1 MEKAALAS
9 VGGPAAVLSTIVVTF
24 FNGLANGAAV
34 IIAQYYGAKDRK
46 SLHVG
51 VHTAYLF
58 SVVISLI
65 VSLTGTVLTSWLLKV
80 MNAPQDMMADS
91 ITYLRIY
98 FMGILFTLV
107 YNMGSAIMR
116 AVGDSRRPL
125 LYLLSVLLENLSG
138 GLRGL
143 GDVLW
148 PTIFTFGGLFFVRLP
163 WIIILTKI
171 HHKVEILLIS
181 YPLAWGGNVTLSDP
195 VLFLAEEKK
204 NEYIWIS
211 SSKIIDYMLKYKKY
225 VWRKEQQERT
235 ERMRC
240 AMTDKKDCM
249 TMEQAEQKMEC
260 LREVF
265 SIVRLVDSEML
276 EKRAEHSADADAM
289 ELCQCYSFWNKA
301 KPCENCISMESLRE
315 KKQAAKLEFLDSDIF
330 QVFSRYV
337 EIDGKPYVMEMLKKL
352 DEDTLIDAVGYG
364 KMVQKLSVYNDK
376 LYRDALTGAYN
387 RRYYEDEIKHV
398 KGKAGVAILDV
409 DDFKLYNDMHGHHA
423 GDMALI
429 TVVEVIRQYIRKT
442 DKLIRYGGDEFLL
455 LLPEIDSENFA
466 RKLNKIKKKI
476 AETSVPGYERI
487 KLSVSI
493 GGVSA
498 TEETVEEAVQRADK
512 RMYLAKMYKNTAMV
526 EGMDQKIAEEDH
538 DEHTDILKPRILI
551 VDDSKINRELL
562 TEILQ
567 DKYQIIEA
575 ENGNECVEKL
585 EKYGNDIALILLDIV
600 MPKMDGFAVLEYMN
614 QEQWIDDIP
623 VIVISGEDSEE
634 YIWRAYEAGAV
645 DYIRRPFDMRIVYQ
659 RVFNMIKLYAK
670 QRRLVKILTAQIEER
685 ENLSQISDKS

>member
-1 MEKAALAS
+1 
-9 VGGPAAVLSTIVVTF
+9 
-24 FNGLANGAAV
+24 
-34 IIAQYYGAKDRK
+34 
-46 SLHVG
+46 
-51 VHTAYLF
+51 
-58 SVVISLI
+58 
-65 VSLTGTVLTSWLLKV
+65 
-80 MNAPQDMMADS
+80 
-91 ITYLRIY
+91 
-98 FMGILFTLV
+98 
-107 YNMGSAIMR
+107 
-116 AVGDSRRPL
+116 
-125 LYLLSVLLENLSG
+125 
-138 GLRGL
+138 
-143 GDVLW
+143 
-148 PTIFTFGGLFFVRLP
+148 
-163 WIIILTKI
+163 
-171 HHKVEILLIS
+171 
-181 YPLAWGGNVTLSDP
+181 
-195 VLFLAEEKK
+195 
-204 NEYIWIS
+204 
-211 SSKIIDYMLKYKKY
+211 
-225 VWRKEQQERT
+225 
-235 ERMRC
+235 
-240 AMTDKKDCM
+240 MTDKKDCM

-265 SIVRLVDSEML
+265 SIVRLVDGEML
-276 EKRAEHSADADAM
+276 EKRAEHSADADVM
-289 ELCQCYSFWNKA
+289 EMCQCYSFWNKA
-301 KPCENCISMESLRE
+301 KPCENCISMKSLRE

-409 DDFKLYNDMHGHHA
+409 DDFKLYNDMRGHHA

-670 QRRLVKILTAQIEER
+670 QRRLVTLVTEQIYEKEKNNQMMISILSHIMEFRNGESGLHVHHINVLTSMLLERLVQKTDRYHLSWSDQLMITTASALHDIGKMGIDENILNKPGRLTKEEFEEMKKHTLIGASMLKSLELYQDEKLVQIAYQICRWHHERYDGKGYPDGLKGEEIPIAAQVVSIADVYDALTSERVYKSAYTHEKAIEMILNGECGTFSPLMLECLLDIKDAICEELNTISEEKQTSIQIEKLKK
-685 ENLSQISDKS
+685 NLKSGGQS

>member
-1 MEKAALAS
+1 
-9 VGGPAAVLSTIVVTF
+9 
-24 FNGLANGAAV
+24 
-34 IIAQYYGAKDRK
+34 
-46 SLHVG
+46 
-51 VHTAYLF
+51 
-58 SVVISLI
+58 
-65 VSLTGTVLTSWLLKV
+65 
-80 MNAPQDMMADS
+80 
-91 ITYLRIY
+91 
-98 FMGILFTLV
+98 
-107 YNMGSAIMR
+107 
-116 AVGDSRRPL
+116 
-125 LYLLSVLLENLSG
+125 
-138 GLRGL
+138 
-143 GDVLW
+143 
-148 PTIFTFGGLFFVRLP
+148 
-163 WIIILTKI
+163 
-171 HHKVEILLIS
+171 
-181 YPLAWGGNVTLSDP
+181 
-195 VLFLAEEKK
+195 
-204 NEYIWIS
+204 
-211 SSKIIDYMLKYKKY
+211 
-225 VWRKEQQERT
+225 
-235 ERMRC
+235 
-240 AMTDKKDCM
+240 MTDKKDCM

-265 SIVRLVDSEML
+265 SIVRLVDGEML
-276 EKRAEHSADADAM
+276 EKRAEHSADADVM
-289 ELCQCYSFWNKA
+289 EMCQCYSFWNKA
-301 KPCENCISMESLRE
+301 KPCENCISMKSLRE

-409 DDFKLYNDMHGHHA
+409 DDFKLYNDMRGHHA

-600 MPKMDGFAVLEYMN
+600 MPKMDGFQVLTVMN
-614 QEQWIDDIP
+614 ERRLLEDIP
-623 VIVISGEDSEE
+623 VIMISSEDSGK
-634 YIWRAYEAGAV
+634 YISEAYGFGV
-645 DYIRRPFDMRIVYQ
+645 SDYIRRPFDARVVYQ
-659 RVFNMIKLYAK
+659 RVLNTIKLYSK
-670 QRRLVKILTAQIEER
+670 QRRQLRLVTSQIREKER
-685 ENLSQISDKS
+685 SNRIMIGILSQIVEFRNSESGPHVIHLNIVSRLLLEQLIKKKNKYHLSWQEIGLIATASALHDIGKINIDEKILNKPGKLTKEEFEIMKTHTTIGATMIGKIDLYYSERLVQLAYEICRWHHERWDGKGYPDGLKGDEIPISAQVVSVADVYDALVSERVYKKAYPHEVAIQMILNGECGNFNPLILECMLDIQDEIRRKISVTSTEDFVRDADAQENMDIANMQLNPLMME

>member
-1 MEKAALAS
+1 MTRQEAEKEME
-9 VGGPAAVLSTIVVTF
+9 
-24 FNGLANGAAV
+24 
-34 IIAQYYGAKDRK
+34 YYRK
-46 SLHVG
+46 I
-51 VHTAYLF
+51 F
-58 SVVISLI
+58 SVVRLLGEEDMKALEKGC
-65 VSLTGTVLTSWLLKV
+65 LTGTV
-80 MNAPQDMMADS
+80 P
-91 ITYLRIY
+91 
-98 FMGILFTLV
+98 
-107 YNMGSAIMR
+107 
-116 AVGDSRRPL
+116 
-125 LYLLSVLLENLSG
+125 
-138 GLRGL
+138 
-143 GDVLW
+143 
-148 PTIFTFGGLFFVRLP
+148 
-163 WIIILTKI
+163 
-171 HHKVEILLIS
+171 
-181 YPLAWGGNVTLSDP
+181 
-195 VLFLAEEKK
+195 
-204 NEYIWIS
+204 
-211 SSKIIDYMLKYKKY
+211 
-225 VWRKEQQERT
+225 
-235 ERMRC
+235 
-240 AMTDKKDCM
+240 DC
-249 TMEQAEQKMEC
+249 
-260 LREVF
+260 
-265 SIVRLVDSEML
+265 
-276 EKRAEHSADADAM
+276 
-289 ELCQCYSFWNKA
+289 CQCYKFWK
-301 KPCENCISMESLRE
+301 KDILCENCISLKVWKE
-315 KKQAAKLEFLDSDIF
+315 KTERTKLEFQGDDIY
-330 QVFSRYV
+330 QVISRYV

-429 TVVEVIRQYIRKT
+429 TVVGVIRQYIRKT

-476 AETSVPGYERI
+476 AETSVPEYERI

-526 EGMDQKIAEEDH
+526 EGMDQKIAEEDY

-634 YIWRAYEAGAV
+634 SIWRAYESGAV

>member
-1 MEKAALAS
+1 
-9 VGGPAAVLSTIVVTF
+9 
-24 FNGLANGAAV
+24 
-34 IIAQYYGAKDRK
+34 
-46 SLHVG
+46 
-51 VHTAYLF
+51 
-58 SVVISLI
+58 
-65 VSLTGTVLTSWLLKV
+65 
-80 MNAPQDMMADS
+80 
-91 ITYLRIY
+91 
-98 FMGILFTLV
+98 
-107 YNMGSAIMR
+107 
-116 AVGDSRRPL
+116 
-125 LYLLSVLLENLSG
+125 
-138 GLRGL
+138 
-143 GDVLW
+143 
-148 PTIFTFGGLFFVRLP
+148 
-163 WIIILTKI
+163 
-171 HHKVEILLIS
+171 
-181 YPLAWGGNVTLSDP
+181 
-195 VLFLAEEKK
+195 
-204 NEYIWIS
+204 
-211 SSKIIDYMLKYKKY
+211 
-225 VWRKEQQERT
+225 
-235 ERMRC
+235 
-240 AMTDKKDCM
+240 MTDKKDCM

-265 SIVRLVDSEML
+265 SIVRLVDGEML
-276 EKRAEHSADADAM
+276 EKRAEHSPDADAM
-289 ELCQCYSFWNKA
+289 EMCQCYSFWNKA
-301 KPCENCISMESLRE
+301 KPCENCISMKSLRE

-455 LLPEIDSENFA
+455 ILPEIDNENFVQ
-466 RKLNKIKKKI
+466 KLNKIKKKI
-476 AETSVPGYERI
+476 AETSVPGYNRI

-512 RMYLAKMYKNTAMV
+512 QMYLAKMYKDTAMV
-526 EGMDQKIAEEDH
+526 EEMDQKIAEEDH
-538 DEHTDILKPRILI
+538 VEHTDILRPLILI

-562 TEILQ
+562 VEILQ

-600 MPKMDGFAVLEYMN
+600 MPKMDGWEVCREIRKNSKVPIIMLTARSDERDELLGFDLGVDEYISKPFSPKILVARVEAILRRTGQN
-614 QEQWIDDIP
+614 NPEDVISAGG
-623 VIVISGEDSEE
+623 IVIDKAAHLATVDGKPMELSFKEFELLTYFLENQGIALSREKILNSVWNYDYFGDARTIDTHVKKLRSKMGDKGE
-634 YIWRAYEAGAV
+634 YIKTVWGMGYKFEV
-645 DYIRRPFDMRIVYQ
+645 D
-659 RVFNMIKLYAK
+659 
-670 QRRLVKILTAQIEER
+670 E
-685 ENLSQISDKS
+685 

>member
-1 MEKAALAS
+1 
-9 VGGPAAVLSTIVVTF
+9 
-24 FNGLANGAAV
+24 
-34 IIAQYYGAKDRK
+34 
-46 SLHVG
+46 
-51 VHTAYLF
+51 
-58 SVVISLI
+58 
-65 VSLTGTVLTSWLLKV
+65 
-80 MNAPQDMMADS
+80 
-91 ITYLRIY
+91 
-98 FMGILFTLV
+98 
-107 YNMGSAIMR
+107 
-116 AVGDSRRPL
+116 
-125 LYLLSVLLENLSG
+125 
-138 GLRGL
+138 
-143 GDVLW
+143 
-148 PTIFTFGGLFFVRLP
+148 
-163 WIIILTKI
+163 
-171 HHKVEILLIS
+171 
-181 YPLAWGGNVTLSDP
+181 
-195 VLFLAEEKK
+195 
-204 NEYIWIS
+204 
-211 SSKIIDYMLKYKKY
+211 
-225 VWRKEQQERT
+225 
-235 ERMRC
+235 MRC

-265 SIVRLVDSEML
+265 SIVRLVDGEML
-276 EKRAEHSADADAM
+276 EKRAEHSPDADAM
-289 ELCQCYSFWNKA
+289 EMCQCYSFWNKA
-301 KPCENCISMESLRE
+301 KPCENCISMKSLRE

-364 KMVQKLSVYNDK
+364 KMVQKLSAYNDK

-409 DDFKLYNDMHGHHA
+409 DDFKLYNDMHGHHV

-455 LLPEIDSENFA
+455 ILPEIDNENFVQ
-466 RKLNKIKKKI
+466 KLNKIKKKI
-476 AETSVPGYERI
+476 AETSVPGYNRI

-493 GGVSA
+493 GGVSS

-512 RMYLAKMYKNTAMV
+512 QMYLAKMYKDTAMV
-526 EGMDQKIAEEDH
+526 EEMDQKIAEEDH
-538 DEHTDILKPRILI
+538 VEHTDILRPLILI

-562 TEILQ
+562 VEILQ

>member
-1 MEKAALAS
+1 
-9 VGGPAAVLSTIVVTF
+9 
-24 FNGLANGAAV
+24 
-34 IIAQYYGAKDRK
+34 
-46 SLHVG
+46 
-51 VHTAYLF
+51 
-58 SVVISLI
+58 
-65 VSLTGTVLTSWLLKV
+65 
-80 MNAPQDMMADS
+80 
-91 ITYLRIY
+91 
-98 FMGILFTLV
+98 
-107 YNMGSAIMR
+107 
-116 AVGDSRRPL
+116 
-125 LYLLSVLLENLSG
+125 
-138 GLRGL
+138 
-143 GDVLW
+143 
-148 PTIFTFGGLFFVRLP
+148 
-163 WIIILTKI
+163 
-171 HHKVEILLIS
+171 
-181 YPLAWGGNVTLSDP
+181 
-195 VLFLAEEKK
+195 
-204 NEYIWIS
+204 
-211 SSKIIDYMLKYKKY
+211 
-225 VWRKEQQERT
+225 
-235 ERMRC
+235 MRC

-265 SIVRLVDSEML
+265 SIVRLVDGEML
-276 EKRAEHSADADAM
+276 EKRAEHSADADVM
-289 ELCQCYSFWNKA
+289 EMCQCYSFWNKA
-301 KPCENCISMESLRE
+301 KPCENCISMKSLRE

-409 DDFKLYNDMHGHHA
+409 DDFKLYNDMRGHRA